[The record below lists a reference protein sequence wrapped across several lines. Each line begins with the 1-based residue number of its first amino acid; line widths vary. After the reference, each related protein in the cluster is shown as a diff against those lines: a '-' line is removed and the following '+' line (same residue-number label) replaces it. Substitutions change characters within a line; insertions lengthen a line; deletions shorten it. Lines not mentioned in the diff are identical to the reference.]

1 MLPIKLLPRPPPLA
15 AFPLVQAERN
25 GFGYGGAKKDVYFDG
40 HEREDVVKYREEVF
54 LKAWKE
60 HSRRFV
66 IFKEDGSWEKP
77 PGLRKAPRTGHP
89 RRVDFQCE

>member
-1 MLPIKLLPRPPPLA
+1 VNESHQNA
-15 AFPLVQAERN
+15 ASQTSPSSTSTRRISARTARRWLKRN
-25 GFGYGGAKKDVYFDG
+25 GFSYGGAKKDVYFNG

-66 IFKEDGSWEKP
+66 IFKEGGSFSQAKSP
-77 PGLRKAPRTGHP
+77 SSL
-89 RRVDFQCE
+89 